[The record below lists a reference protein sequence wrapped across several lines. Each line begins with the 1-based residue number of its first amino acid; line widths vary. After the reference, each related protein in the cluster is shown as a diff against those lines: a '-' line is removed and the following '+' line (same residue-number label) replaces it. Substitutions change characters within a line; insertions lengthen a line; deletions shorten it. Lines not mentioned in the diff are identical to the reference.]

1 MRIVYSFPDTLGAP
15 GIGTTAVNQVRGL
28 IARGH
33 EVHVY
38 CTSAVADLPGVAA
51 LTTTLTL
58 LGRRVPHR
66 ALGRERAYRYHD
78 RRVAR
83 ALRKLRPPADVV
95 HVWPRATVQTAAAAR
110 EVGTKSVREVPNTHT
125 AYAYESVARET
136 AALGLEGVAGH
147 SHTFDPAALALE
159 EAEFRAVDALAV
171 PSEFSRRTFVERG
184 FDESRLLLHQYG
196 FDPARFGANG
206 RSDEP
211 GDGLTVLFAGRCEP
225 RKGLHHALRAWIDSG
240 AAERGRFVICGDF
253 FPGYRD
259 VLGASLEHP
268 SVEVRGFEPDLAGT
282 MRGSDILMLPSIE
295 EGSALV
301 TYEAQASGCVL
312 LVSDAAGA
320 RCEHMEGGLIHAA
333 GDVEALTEH
342 LRLLDADRALLA
354 RMRERTLARR
364 PELTWDR
371 AAEDLES
378 IYEHLTGAGR

>member
-15 GIGTTAVNQVRGL
+15 GIGTTALNQVKGL

-33 EVHVY
+33 EVLVY
-38 CTSAVADLPGVAA
+38 CTSARGELGGAA
-51 LTTTLTL
+51 RTTTTLTV

-83 ALRKLRPPADVV
+83 ALRRLRPRADVV
-95 HVWPRATVQTAAAAR
+95 HCWPRATVQTAAAAR

-125 AYAYESVARET
+125 AYAYESVAEET
-136 AALGLEGVAGH
+136 AALGIQAASGH

-171 PSEFSRRTFVERG
+171 PSEFSKRTFLERG

-196 FDPARFGANG
+196 FDPDRFPVDGRPVARS
-206 RSDEP
+206 R
-211 GDGLTVLFAGRCEP
+211 DGLTVLFAGRCEP

-253 FPGYRD
+253 FPGYRE
-259 VLGASLEHP
+259 VLAPWLEHP
-268 SVEVRGFEPDLAGT
+268 SVQERGFEPDLAAT
-282 MRGSDILMLPSIE
+282 MRDSDILVLPSVE

-320 RCEHMEGGLIHAA
+320 RAEHMEGGLIHAA
-333 GDVEALTEH
+333 GDVAALTDH
-342 LRLLDADRALLA
+342 LRLLDRDRALLA
-354 RMRERTLARR
+354 RLREHTLARR

-378 IYEHLTGAGR
+378 IYEHVRRG